1 VPINYNELENSI
13 NYSFRERGLLV
24 QALTHPSFQHEH
36 SGNREGDYQRMEFLG
51 DAIMG
56 MLLAE
61 MLYMRYP
68 AENEGTLSRLRAQIA
83 DQETL
88 GAIGRKFQLG
98 NFLQLG
104 KGEEL
109 SGGRGKESILADV
122 VESLIAAVYLDGGF
136 EAAKQLVALLFMGV
150 LTSSGSD
157 PGLNDA
163 KSQLQEMLSSR
174 KLPPPGYVLLE
185 ESGPPHDRTFV
196 FQVIVSGRLYGTGRG
211 RTKKQAQQA
220 AAAEA
225 IELLAANSR

>member
-1 VPINYNELENSI
+1 VPINYNELQNRI
-13 NYSFRERGLLV
+13 NYSFRDIRLLV

-36 SGNREGDYQRMEFLG
+36 SGGGEGDYQRMEFLG
-51 DAIMG
+51 DAVMG

-88 GAIGRKFQLG
+88 GVIGRKLQLG
-98 NFLQLG
+98 DFLQLG

-136 EAAKQLVALLFMGV
+136 EAAKKLVALLFMDILPFNG
-150 LTSSGSD
+150 TD
-157 PGLNDA
+157 IGLNDA
-163 KSQLQEMLSSR
+163 KSQFQEMLSNR
-174 KLPPPGYVLLE
+174 KMPPPRYVLLE

-196 FQVIVSGRLYGTGRG
+196 FQVFVSERLFGSGSG

-225 IELLAANSR
+225 LDILASNNK